1 MTAAEPMSD
10 FQPRGKL
17 LYDEPM
23 ARHTSWRA
31 GGPADL
37 YFIPADLDDL
47 VAFLRHRREK
57 DWPVT
62 WLGLGSNTLVR
73 DGGIRGL
80 VIATHKSLGEL
91 EIRGDRT
98 VYAQVGVPCAKIA
111 RLTAKAGLSH
121 AEFFAGIPGTLG
133 GALAMNAGAYGHT
146 TWEVVH
152 QVETVDADGR
162 FHRRRAND
170 FEIGY
175 RTVKSP
181 REEWFVSAVLALKA
195 GDAAQSQARIKE
207 FLSSRAATQPIQ
219 MPNAGSVFVNP
230 PGDHAARLIESAGL
244 KGLCVGGACV
254 SDKHA
259 NFVVNQGGAS
269 AADIEAL
276 IEQVADCVEDV
287 HGVRLHREV
296 RIIGEAQ

>member
-1 MTAAEPMSD
+1 MAAENMSGYE
-10 FQPRGKL
+10 PRGRL

-23 ARHTSWRA
+23 SRHTTWRA

-37 YFIPADLDDL
+37 YFAPADLDDL
-47 VAFLRHRREK
+47 VDFLRRRREQ
-57 DWPVT
+57 DWPIT
-62 WLGLGSNTLVR
+62 WMGLGSNTLVR
-73 DGGIRGL
+73 DGGIRGI
-80 VIATHKSLGEL
+80 VIATHQCLGEI
-91 EIRGDRT
+91 EVRDDRT
-98 VYAQVGVPCAKIA
+98 VYAQVGVPCARIA
-111 RLTAKAGLSH
+111 RLTARKGLAH

-152 QVETVDADGR
+152 QVETVDPQGGL
-162 FHRRRAND
+162 HRRRAVD

-175 RTVKSP
+175 RNVRTA

-195 GDAAQSQARIKE
+195 GDAAQSQARIRQN
-207 FLSSRAATQPIQ
+207 LTARGRTQPIQ

-230 PGDHAARLIESAGL
+230 PNDFAARLIEAAGL
-244 KGLCVGGACV
+244 KGACIGGACV
-254 SDKHA
+254 SEKHA
-259 NFVVNQGGAS
+259 NFIVNQGGAS

-276 IEQVADCVEDV
+276 IEQVADRVEAV

-296 RIIGEAQ
+296 RIMGDKS

>member
-1 MTAAEPMSD
+1 MAVERVSD
-10 FQPRGKL
+10 FEPRGKL

-23 ARHTSWRA
+23 AGHTSWRV

-37 YFIPADLDDL
+37 YFAPADLDDL

-57 DWPVT
+57 NWPVT
-62 WLGLGSNTLVR
+62 WIGLGSNTLVR
-73 DGGIRGL
+73 DGGIRGI
-80 VIATHKSLGEL
+80 VIATHKSLGDL
-91 EIRGDRT
+91 EIRDDRT

-111 RLTAKAGLSH
+111 RLTAKAGLSR

-152 QVETVDADGR
+152 QVETLDPEGGL
-162 FHRRRAND
+162 HRRTAKD

-175 RTVKSP
+175 RSVRSP
-181 REEWFVSAVLALKA
+181 REEWFVSAVLSLKA

-230 PGDHAARLIESAGL
+230 PNDHAARLIEDAGL
-244 KGLCVGGACV
+244 KGTCVGGACV
-254 SDKHA
+254 SEKHA
-259 NFVVNQGGAS
+259 NFIVNQGGAS
-269 AADIEAL
+269 AADIETL
-276 IEQVADCVEDV
+276 IEQVADRVEAV
-287 HGVRLHREV
+287 HGVRLHQEV
-296 RIIGEAQ
+296 RMIGDKR

>member
-1 MTAAEPMSD
+1 MAAERMTD
-10 FQPRGKL
+10 YEPRGRL
-17 LYDEPM
+17 LYDEPL
-23 ARHTSWRA
+23 ADHTSWRT

-37 YFIPADLDDL
+37 YFAPADLQDL
-47 VAFLRHRREK
+47 LDFLRARRGQGQ
-57 DWPVT
+57 PIT

-73 DGGIRGL
+73 DGGIRGI
-80 VIATHKSLGEL
+80 VIATHKCLGEI
-91 EIRGDRT
+91 EIRDDRT

-111 RLTAKAGLSH
+111 RLTAKQGLSQ

-152 QVETVDADGR
+152 QVETVDANGGL
-162 FHRRRAND
+162 HRRRAVD

-175 RTVKSP
+175 RSVRSP

-195 GDAAQSQARIKE
+195 GDAQQSQDRIRE
-207 FLSSRAATQPIQ
+207 FLTSRSRTQPIQ

-230 PGDHAARLIESAGL
+230 PNDHAARLIETAGL
-244 KGLCVGGACV
+244 KGTCLGGACV

-259 NFVVNQGGAS
+259 NFIVNQGGAS
-269 AADIEAL
+269 AADIETL
-276 IEQVADCVEDV
+276 IERVADRVEAV

-296 RIIGEAQ
+296 RIMGDKA

>member
-1 MTAAEPMSD
+1 MAVERISD

-37 YFIPADLDDL
+37 YFVPADLDDL
-47 VAFLRHRREK
+47 VDFLRGRREK

-73 DGGIRGL
+73 DGGIRGI
-80 VIATHKSLGEL
+80 VIATHKALDEI
-91 EIRGDRT
+91 EIRDDRT

-111 RLTAKAGLSH
+111 RLTAKAGLSRG
-121 AEFFAGIPGTLG
+121 EFFAGIPGTLG

-152 QVETVDADGR
+152 GVETVDPQGA
-162 FHRRRAND
+162 FHRRRAVD

-175 RTVKSP
+175 RSVRSP

-195 GDAAQSQARIKE
+195 GDAQESQARIRE
-207 FLSSRAATQPIQ
+207 FLSKRAATQPIQ

-230 PGDHAARLIESAGL
+230 PNDHAARLIETAGL
-244 KGLCVGGACV
+244 KRTCVGGACV

-259 NFVVNQGGAS
+259 NFIVNQGGAS

-276 IEQVADCVEDV
+276 IEQVVERVEAV

-296 RIIGEAQ
+296 RIIGERP